1 MTFFLGKVRFLL
13 LGGGRGGV
21 GRGILEFFCEKSR
34 GPPTSR
40 NGLMHDPSEIPK
52 QKHLTL
58 PPTKLEVLLISPGS
72 SAQKVVNCVA
82 CDCAVKT

>member
-1 MTFFLGKVRFLL
+1 MDNTLGFYLLPRTSLREDTFFI
-13 LGGGRGGV
+13 GGV

-34 GPPTSR
+34 GPPTSW

-58 PPTKLEVLLISPGS
+58 PLPIQDKNNR
-72 SAQKVVNCVA
+72 K
-82 CDCAVKT
+82 